1 MGLKGFVLVLLK
13 IAPLAVYL
21 RNAACKFEIPVGGCE
36 TPLCPVAIGKPGDC
50 TPTANTAECKAWCEH
65 AWAPWANGLLKQ
77 ANVDFEVECKGPD
90 FKFMKAI
97 GAIEVVGY
105 LLLWISPKLGAFI
118 LTALMVGAIHFH
130 MTFLGDKP
138 EALGLQFALVVA
150 SALVFL
156 FDSPSAA
163 AAAKAKRA

>member
-1 MGLKGFVLVLLK
+1 MG
-13 IAPLAVYL
+13 
-21 RNAACKFEIPVGGCE
+21 
-36 TPLCPVAIGKPGDC
+36 
-50 TPTANTAECKAWCEH
+50 TAECKAWCEH

-156 FDSPSAA
+156 FDSPRGRRCQGQAGLTSGCSRDQQERGREE
-163 AAAKAKRA
+163 KV